1 MSETHSPGE
10 LSGES
15 AGTKVQTPSAG
26 NPNPE
31 DKMVGYKP
39 VTLRVRPNT
48 KLFFD
53 RIQAIAE
60 GTGKST
66 ADAAAELISELL
78 DAQSGTKEHAEKL
91 LKLES
96 DLRDAQQ
103 ENERLL
109 KLTEENAVQ
118 LKDNEHILQ
127 IDPKVLSLLNTIA
140 QRRFANESVRERY
153 KLKEQESAGQ
163 LLINCITTQD
173 ILFNFNECF
182 YTGLT
187 RKHLNRT

>member
-1 MSETHSPGE
+1 MSETNS
-10 LSGES
+10 SGEQS
-15 AGTKVQTPSAG
+15 VEPTGTKVQPTGTDGTSA
-26 NPNPE
+26 E
-31 DKMVGYKP
+31 SKLIAYKP
-39 VTLRVRPNT
+39 VTLRARHNT
-48 KLFFD
+48 KEFYD
-53 RIQAIAE
+53 RIQEIE
-60 GTGKST
+60 TRTGKST

-78 DAQSGTKEHAEKL
+78 SAQLGTREYPLKIE
-91 LKLES
+91 KLES
-96 DLRDAQQ
+96 ELNELKQ
-103 ENERLL
+103 ENERLM

-140 QRRFANESVRERY
+140 QRRFANETVRERY

-187 RKHLNRT
+187 REHLNRT